1 MDEWF
6 TEERRIGYFTAEAPR
21 EPLARNSLYDSP
33 DLLVEVNVLACN
45 SDRVYV
51 GLENSDAVVAIDT
64 LKNKIIATIP
74 IGQTP
79 RALVCVPGAL
89 AVFHFFSC

>member
-1 MDEWF
+1 M
-6 TEERRIGYFTAEAPR
+6 
-21 EPLARNSLYDSP
+21 ARNSLYDSP
-33 DLLVEVNVLACN
+33 ELLVEVNVIACN

-51 GLENSDAVVAIDT
+51 GLENSDAVVAINT

-79 RALVCVPGAL
+79 RALVYVPGAL
-89 AVFHFFSC
+89 AVFHSFSC